1 MRMVN
6 VQSRS
11 GFNPL
16 TAKLFHCDLHLFEV
30 SENYS
35 DLTNGGQ
42 RFCEILLF
50 DVTFPQKLVF
60 NVLIK

>member
-1 MRMVN
+1 MYMAN
-6 VQSRS
+6 AQSKS

-16 TAKLFHCDLHLFEV
+16 PAKLFHWEFHPVEV

-50 DVTFPQKLVF
+50 DITFYPEYA
-60 NVLIK
+60 

>member
-1 MRMVN
+1 MVN

-11 GFNPL
+11 RFNPL
-16 TAKLFHCDLHLFEV
+16 TAKLFHWEFRPPEV

-42 RFCEILLF
+42 QFFEILLSRF
-50 DVTFPQKLVF
+50 IFNMF
-60 NVLIK
+60 NVPIKMN